1 MLTKDQILGS
11 RKNTFFPLEVPEWG
25 GTINVRIMSGRE
37 RDKFEQDIMERKGKE
52 ITVNM
57 ENYRARLCSFCIGD
71 DEGNRI
77 FSDKDIATLGEKEG
91 NVLDRIFKFA
101 QKINGLSEKETEEI
115 EKN

>member
-1 MLTKDQILGS
+1 MLTKEQILDS
-11 RKNTFFPLEVPEWG
+11 KCKNFFEMVVPEWG
-25 GTINVRIMSGRE
+25 GSVNVKIMSGRE

-57 ENYRARLCSFCIGD
+57 ENYRARLCAICIC
-71 DEGNRI
+71 DEEGRRI
-77 FSDKDIATLGEKEG
+77 FSDKDVALLGEKEG